1 MKLCMSVVLQ
11 KIFQKIQKS
20 NQDQVTFLKISSYF
34 NTVIEV
40 LVIWI
45 KFPIHNET
53 SL

>member
-34 NTVIEV
+34 NTVIEFSYLNQV
-40 LVIWI
+40 
-45 KFPIHNET
+45 PHT
-53 SL
+53 